1 MHGKRLIL
9 FYHFRQSRTRYKSMK
24 LFYHIVI
31 QEAENHSDINQIKII
46 IIIFKKRI
54 YFLHFYIPC
63 LIYN

>member
-1 MHGKRLIL
+1 
-9 FYHFRQSRTRYKSMK
+9 MK